1 MHEVL
6 IIGGGP
12 GGYRAAELAA
22 RAGLSTVLFEGNALG
37 GVCLNEG
44 CVPSKTLLN
53 SVKIMEHARDGAA
66 FGVLAENVRLDLP
79 ALITRKRKVVKQ
91 LTGGVR
97 ASVKE
102 AGALIVDSYARIL
115 SAAPGRIR
123 VQADGQEYEGRRLV
137 VATGSGPILPP
148 IPGLREALES
158 GAAVTSREILEREV
172 LPQRMTVI
180 GAGVIGLELAGYCR
194 AAGVEVDI
202 VEMTGRIAGNMDLET
217 AAALKKQFERK
228 GIRFHLDT
236 RVTRIGDG
244 RVEMEG
250 PEGALTLE
258 APLVLLAAG
267 RSPTVG
273 GFGLEQS
280 GVLVERGHI
289 PTDDRCRTNVPGV
302 YAVGDVNGAWM
313 LAHAAYR
320 EAETAVSDMTGGNAR
335 MRYDAVP
342 SILYTTPEAASVGLT
357 EEQCALRPGG
367 YAKAV
372 VPMGFSG
379 RFLAETSRET
389 GFCKVLADP
398 AENRLLG
405 CHILGPYAS
414 EIIVSAGILIES
426 EARLRD
432 LREFVFPHPTV
443 GEVLREAF
451 FRL

>member
-1 MHEVL
+1 
-6 IIGGGP
+6 
-12 GGYRAAELAA
+12 
-22 RAGLSTVLFEGNALG
+22 
-37 GVCLNEG
+37 
-44 CVPSKTLLN
+44 
-53 SVKIMEHARDGAA
+53 
-66 FGVLAENVRLDLP
+66 
-79 ALITRKRKVVKQ
+79 
-91 LTGGVR
+91 
-97 ASVKE
+97 
-102 AGALIVDSYARIL
+102 
-115 SAAPGRIR
+115 
-123 VQADGQEYEGRRLV
+123 
-137 VATGSGPILPP
+137 
-148 IPGLREALES
+148 
-158 GAAVTSREILEREV
+158 
-172 LPQRMTVI
+172 
-180 GAGVIGLELAGYCR
+180 
-194 AAGVEVDI
+194 
-202 VEMTGRIAGNMDLET
+202 
-217 AAALKKQFERK
+217 
-228 GIRFHLDT
+228 
-236 RVTRIGDG
+236 VTRIGDG

-250 PEGALTLE
+250 PEGALPLE

-280 GVLVERGHI
+280 GVLVARGHI

-320 EAETAVSDMTGGNAR
+320 EAETAVADMTGGNAR